1 MIIEKRKSIREQV
14 YETLRDLIING
25 EIEAGER
32 VVEVEYAEK
41 FQVSRTPVREAIR
54 MLELEGLVEVNSKGG
69 VLVKEVTPED
79 IREIYRIRIAL
90 EGIIIEEIIR
100 NEHSGLEKLEEL
112 LHDTE
117 NLMGREKKSDKII
130 QKFADFNETF
140 YSVSELKRVVELIKN
155 MNLYLMRFR
164 KVSIADEKRREI
176 AYEEHRLLVGA
187 LKSKNL
193 QEALDINRKHLEDS
207 MEFILKNLKKSKKRE
222 E

>member
-41 FQVSRTPVREAIR
+41 FHVSRTPVREAIR

-79 IREIYRIRIAL
+79 IKEIYKIRIAL
-90 EGIIIEEIIR
+90 EGVIIEEIIT
-100 NEHSGLEKLEEL
+100 NNHSGLEKLENL
-112 LHDTE
+112 LQDTE
-117 NLMGREKKSDKII
+117 NLIQSEENCENVV
-130 QKFADFNETF
+130 QKFADFNDTF
-140 YSVSELKRVVELIKN
+140 YSVSELKRVVGLIKN

-164 KVSIADEKRREI
+164 KISIGDEKRRAI
-176 AYEEHRLLVGA
+176 AYKEHKLLVKALRKKDLQGA
-187 LKSKNL
+187 L
-193 QEALDINRKHLEDS
+193 EINKKHLEDS
-207 MEFILKNLKKSKKRE
+207 MEFILKNLKKRKY
-222 E
+222 